1 MKGLYLYLF
10 FYYLLQQYNEHFNQ
24 GNYENKVSNKLKDDI
39 YLSELFDCVQQRRN
53 YTKIW
58 YKINNKYFS

>member
-1 MKGLYLYLF
+1 MICFCFEKKSR
-10 FYYLLQQYNEHFNQ
+10 
-24 GNYENKVSNKLKDDI
+24 NYENEVSNKMKDDI

-53 YTKIW
+53 YSKIW